1 MVRLL
6 FVSSLFF
13 LDSQSRVCG
22 VSDCV
27 LQEVVIS
34 TAHWCWCKEFGVV
47 LLVAR
52 LAFLLWWLFIVF
64 LFCCVVYVFF
74 CVFLCYVVLHFGVST
89 LAHDLM
95 CTPIGFGVSMCLSLW
110 L

>member
-1 MVRLL
+1 MLVQGVRCCPTGGKVGIFAMVVVHSFLILL
-6 FVSSLFF
+6 CSL
-13 LDSQSRVCG
+13 
-22 VSDCV
+22 
-27 LQEVVIS
+27 
-34 TAHWCWCKEFGVV
+34 
-47 LLVAR
+47 
-52 LAFLLWWLFIVF
+52 
-64 LFCCVVYVFF
+64 